1 MRKQQKATEILA
13 RLGKVISVPETELHY
28 QSPFQLLV
36 AVVLSAQCTDKR
48 VNLTTP
54 ALFERFPT
62 PAAMAAADFEEIFSY
77 IKSISFPA
85 NKSRHLLQLAQ
96 ILVNQHNG
104 EVPQDFEA
112 LIALPGVGRKTA
124 NVVTS
129 VLWRE
134 PRMAVDTHVFRVAA
148 RLGLS
153 FKAKT
158 PLQTEL
164 QLLALFKPKDIP
176 DAHHYLILL
185 GRYTCLARR
194 PACERC
200 NLTDLCTW
208 YKRRHPS
215 KAPADQA
222 S

>member
-1 MRKQQKATEILA
+1 MRKQQKAAEILA
-13 RLGKVISVPETELHY
+13 RLSKSISVPETELNY
-28 QSPFQLLV
+28 ASPFQLLV

-54 ALFERFPT
+54 SLFERFPT
-62 PAAMAAADFEEIFSY
+62 PAAMAASDFDEIFSY

-85 NKSRHLLQLAQ
+85 NKSRHLLKLAH
-96 ILVNQHNG
+96 ILETVHNG
-104 EVPQDFEA
+104 EVPQDFDA
-112 LIALPGVGRKTA
+112 LLALPGVGRKTA

-164 QLLALFKPKDIP
+164 QLVALFKPECIP

-185 GRYTCLARR
+185 GRYTCVARK

-200 NLTDLCTW
+200 VLTDLCTW
-208 YKRRHPS
+208 HKRRHPAMRNGEENS
-215 KAPADQA
+215 
-222 S
+222 

>member
-1 MRKQQKATEILA
+1 MRKQQKATEILT

-62 PAAMAAADFEEIFSY
+62 PAAMAAADFEEMFSY

-96 ILVNQHNG
+96 ILVNQYNG

-153 FKAKT
+153 YKAKT

-185 GRYTCLARR
+185 GRYTCVARK

-208 YKRRHPS
+208 YKRHHPS
-215 KAPADQA
+215 KAPADQT